1 MMVLFAWLVRGILL
15 VILLAFIFPAELLFA
30 IVFDSPLALALG
42 LLALVVIALEFVLAV
57 ALHVLGNLLDV
68 LIILGLIG
76 IAWKWPRGM
85 RGRFIDKLRVAI
97 RSLRREVDYQLR
109 RLTAADLLLLGLI
122 GLLVLILSL
131 SSGFL
136 HFLLTVLVVLLIVGI
151 VWKWPRGL
159 RIRFLDKLRIA
170 LRALYHEIRRL
181 I

>member
-1 MMVLFAWLVRGILL
+1 MTVFAWVIRG
-15 VILLAFIFPAELLFA
+15 LLFLILVVFFLPFELIFA
-30 IVFDSPLALALG
+30 IAFASPVAFALG
-42 LLALVVIALEFVLAV
+42 VLVLVFVALGFVLAV

-76 IAWKWPRGM
+76 IAWKWPRRM

-109 RLTAADLLLLGLI
+109 HLTAADLLLLGLI

-170 LRALYHEIRRL
+170 LRALYYEIRRL